1 MRPALP
7 SGSPGPAPRPSDE
20 RDVQVALG
28 NLVESSGSSIPG
40 DERSGSSLR
49 AIGWNGFSNGLN
61 CTVSISLPWERYTA
75 RSITFFSSRTL
86 RATDRQAGGT

>member
-1 MRPALP
+1 
-7 SGSPGPAPRPSDE
+7 
-20 RDVQVALG
+20 
-28 NLVESSGSSIPG
+28 
-40 DERSGSSLR
+40 
-49 AIGWNGFSNGLN
+49 LN